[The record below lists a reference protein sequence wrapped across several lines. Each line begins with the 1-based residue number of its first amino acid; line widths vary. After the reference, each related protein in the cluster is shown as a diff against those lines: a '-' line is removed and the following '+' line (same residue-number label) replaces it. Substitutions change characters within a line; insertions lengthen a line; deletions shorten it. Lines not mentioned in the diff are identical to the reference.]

1 MPTDFTVSLF
11 HRPGTLAAASAA
23 LGQAGINIEG
33 ACAFVCGETGVYHL
47 LVSDA
52 ERGRRALIDAGFD
65 ILAERRVVLHPVGID
80 RAPQPRCWAASRP
93 PASAST
99 SCTSPLTAISSSA
112 ATTRT
117 ASAARSGEPARA
129 GEWSEQPGV
138 GECELQTSA

>member
-52 ERGRRALIDAGFD
+52 ERARRALLAAGFD
-65 ILAERRVVLHPVGID
+65 ILAERRVVLHPIEHRPGAAATLLGRIAESGISVD
-80 RAPQPRCWAASRP
+80 LLY
-93 PASAST
+93 
-99 SCTSPLTAISSSA
+99 LTADGHLVIGGGDPEGI
-112 ATTRT
+112 R
-117 ASAARSGEPARA
+117 RA
-129 GEWSEQPGV
+129 LG
-138 GECELQTSA
+138 

>member
-52 ERGRRALIDAGFD
+52 ERARRALLDAGFD
-65 ILAERRVVLHPVGID
+65 ILDERRVVLHPVEHQPGAAAALLARIAESGISID
-80 RAPQPRCWAASRP
+80 LLY
-93 PASAST
+93 
-99 SCTSPLTAISSSA
+99 LTADRHLVIGGDDPDGI
-112 ATTRT
+112 R
-117 ASAARSGEPARA
+117 RVLG
-129 GEWSEQPGV
+129 
-138 GECELQTSA
+138 

>member
-65 ILAERRVVLHPVGID
+65 ILAERRVVLHPIEHRPGAAAALLGRIAESGISVD
-80 RAPQPRCWAASRP
+80 LLYLAADSHLVIGCDDPEGIRRL
-93 PASAST
+93 
-99 SCTSPLTAISSSA
+99 LT
-112 ATTRT
+112 
-117 ASAARSGEPARA
+117 
-129 GEWSEQPGV
+129 
-138 GECELQTSA
+138 

>member
-52 ERGRRALIDAGFD
+52 ERGRRALINAGFD
-65 ILAERRVVLHPVGID
+65 ILDERRVVLHPVEHRPGAAAALLTRIAESGISID
-80 RAPQPRCWAASRP
+80 LLY
-93 PASAST
+93 
-99 SCTSPLTAISSSA
+99 LTADGQLVNGGDHPEGI
-112 ATTRT
+112 R
-117 ASAARSGEPARA
+117 RA
-129 GEWSEQPGV
+129 
-138 GECELQTSA
+138 LI

>member
-52 ERGRRALIDAGFD
+52 ERARRALLDAGFD
-65 ILAERRVVLHPVGID
+65 ILDERRVVLHPVEHRPGAAAALLARIAESGISID
-80 RAPQPRCWAASRP
+80 LLY
-93 PASAST
+93 
-99 SCTSPLTAISSSA
+99 LTADRHLVIGGDDPDGI
-112 ATTRT
+112 R
-117 ASAARSGEPARA
+117 RVLG
-129 GEWSEQPGV
+129 
-138 GECELQTSA
+138 